1 LILADGSQYLLMDFL
16 GRTNASFPPVWLSPQ
31 EPVDAKPGWVQGLM
45 EVALEANTVIDVSRR
60 TALFGGS
67 LRGKEYTLM
76 VCGGRD
82 CGGAV
87 DSNAASHMIHAHLV
101 STLSSIGRD
110 QIDFYFLDYRSAWE
124 EHQINGALEAME
136 TAKQDGLISF
146 LGLYASGSELA
157 ALGMWQFHDGFDVI
171 LVPGPAPVSEAFET
185 LSPLARE
192 RRVGLVTLEEPGAA
206 GTEGVTR
213 LVRVTTADEVRQACG

>member
-1 LILADGSQYLLMDFL
+1 MDFL
-16 GRTNASFPPVWLSPQ
+16 GRTNATFPPVWLSPQ
-31 EPVDAKPGWVQGLM
+31 EPVDAKPGWVQELM
-45 EVALEANTVIDVSRR
+45 EACLASRTVIDVSRR

-67 LRGKEYTLM
+67 LRGEKGTLM

-136 TAKQDGLISF
+136 TAKQDGLIGF

-171 LVPGPAPVSEAFET
+171 LIPGPAPQSSAYET
-185 LSPLARE
+185 LAPLARD
-192 RRVGLVTLEEPGAA
+192 RRVGVVTLEEPGAPGA
-206 GTEGVTR
+206 ADVRR
-213 LVRVTTADEVRQACG
+213 LVRVTTAEEVRFACG